1 MKRICLIIDNPL
13 RDFDGI
19 VLIAAYL
26 MVKNFEVFI
35 VPMNAQNSDALSLN
49 PDVVL
54 VNYIRENNLE
64 ILNLYKNRGIKVAI
78 LDTEGVGKW
87 WPKHAQI
94 LRDIKADKVV
104 DQYSCWG
111 KEPHDHLV
119 SSESLN
125 SKKIKI
131 TGCPRYD
138 FAVQPWRNTCSQR
151 AFPQDTFLLIR
162 IFRSL
167 TLFLV
172 KTQKRKLKVG

>member
-26 MVKNFEVFI
+26 MMKNFEVFI

-54 VNYIRENNLE
+54 VNYIRKNNLE

-94 LRDIKADKVV
+94 LRDMKADKVV
-104 DQYSCWG
+104 DQYYCWG
-111 KEPHDHLV
+111 KEQHDHLV
-119 SSESLN
+119 SSESLDH
-125 SKKIKI
+125 KKIKSL
-131 TGCPRYD
+131 
-138 FAVQPWRNTCSQR
+138 AVHVMILLFNHGEILCSQR
-151 AFPQDTFLLIR
+151 AFPQDTFSLIR

-167 TLFLV
+167 TLFY
-172 KTQKRKLKVG
+172 